1 MRHLMWILTWIAVGI
16 GGVLGA
22 ASVLMLSASHQPGA
36 QSPSATVRPT
46 EQPTMATKPKTGEPS
61 RSLSLASHRHN
72 RTADD
77 ARTADARSDESRPT
91 E

>member
-22 ASVLMLSASHQPGA
+22 ASVIMLSESHQSGTQYPTA
-36 QSPSATVRPT
+36 TAPSA
-46 EQPTMATKPKTGEPS
+46 EQPAMATKRKTGEPS
-61 RSLSLASHRHN
+61 RSLIATSHRHN
-72 RTADD
+72 RAVADER
-77 ARTADARSDESRPT
+77 AAEASLT